1 MPRRLVVGLADD
13 EVEALKAGLNIIKQ
27 GGPGRL
33 IKQVRLTARRNGS
46 LHREHIRL
54 QLWATP
60 VEEANRRL
68 TSAALSLIMGQEVS
82 KAMTIRYALRL
93 AAKEALAG
101 LTAPKVA
108 KRVKAELMAAR
119 DEKALDD

>member
-1 MPRRLVVGLADD
+1 KDNVAAQD
-13 EVEALKAGLNIIKQ
+13 EVEALRAGLLIIKQ
-27 GGPGRL
+27 GGPDRL

-46 LHREHIRL
+46 LRREHIRL

-68 TSAALSLIMGQEVS
+68 TGAALSLIMGQEGS

-93 AAKEALAG
+93 AAQEATKG
-101 LTAPKVA
+101 LKDPKVA

-119 DEKALDD
+119 DEKALDE